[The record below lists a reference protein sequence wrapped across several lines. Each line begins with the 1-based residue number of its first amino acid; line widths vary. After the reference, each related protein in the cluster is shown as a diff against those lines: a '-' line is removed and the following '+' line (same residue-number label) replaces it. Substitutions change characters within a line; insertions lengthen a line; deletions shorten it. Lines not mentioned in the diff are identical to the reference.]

1 MEPRLFISIGSRFSI
16 LLLLTIALVG
26 CAETGDFGRRRP
38 GLFEGKQGLD
48 GPGEWFGS
56 RATLTDTE
64 MEFRNRAIAFSLNPE
79 KPNFPSIDALEFSIG
94 SDPDLYYSR
103 VAGHADLSVTAR
115 YKRVERDALADLDL
129 VPLFRVAACRVA
141 MDDAMRLRAM
151 TATTNLSDAQ
161 RQLANDRVAS
171 NAEIGRI
178 VEHAMLER
186 VDAYHIAV
194 ERLYAAS
201 PDREAKAATEAIALL
216 RTEVEK
222 GNRCGRGPDAPSRG
236 HIIRKG

>member
-1 MEPRLFISIGSRFSI
+1 MEHSLLVSIGSRFSF
-16 LLLLTIALVG
+16 LLLIAITVVG

-64 MEFRNRAIAFSLNPE
+64 IEFRNRAIAFSLNPE
-79 KPNFPSIDALEFSIG
+79 KPNFPSIDALEFAIG

-129 VPLFRVAACRVA
+129 VPLFRATACRVA
-141 MDDAMRLRAM
+141 IDDAQRLKAMAM
-151 TATTNLSDAQ
+151 TSNLSDVQ
-161 RQLANDRVAS
+161 RQLATDRVAS

-178 VEHAMLER
+178 VEHAMIER

-201 PDREAKAATEAIALL
+201 PDREAKPATQAIALL
-216 RTEVEK
+216 RAEVEK
-222 GNRCGRGPDAPSRG
+222 GNRCGMGLDVPSRA